1 MKKICLVMLLTLAG
15 LSGCSKFSSQYNQG
29 VYMLVDT
36 SGTYTNELS
45 QAKRIINFILAK
57 LNPGDT
63 FAVAQVNTGSFTEK
77 DIISKQTFDDRPST
91 ANEQKRE
98 FSKVVSKFIKG
109 VRPSAYTDITG
120 GLLQAI
126 EFLNEANT
134 NRKIIL
140 IFSDLKED
148 LRPGYVRNIP
158 LKLNGVEV
166 IAVNVTKLHSDNV
179 DPREYMKRLAS
190 WKNKVI
196 KGGGSWRVIND
207 LQHLDPIFQ

>member
-1 MKKICLVMLLTLAG
+1 MKKFLIVALLALVS
-15 LSGCSKFSSQYNQG
+15 LSGCSKFSSQYTQG
-29 VYMLVDT
+29 IYMLVDT

-63 FAVAQVNTGSFTEK
+63 FAVAQINTGSFTEK
-77 DIISKQTFDDRPST
+77 DIIDKRTFDDRPSL

-98 FSKVVSKFIKG
+98 FSRKVDKFIKK
-109 VRPSAYTDITG
+109 VRPSSYTDVTG

-134 NRKIIL
+134 NRKLII

-158 LKLNGVEV
+158 LKLKGFDV

-179 DPREYMKRLAS
+179 DPREYMKRLAD
-190 WKNKVI
+190 WKHKVI

>member
-1 MKKICLVMLLTLAG
+1 MLLTLVSLG
-15 LSGCSKFSSQYNQG
+15 GCSKFSSQYTQG

-36 SGTYTNELS
+36 SGTYTNELF

-63 FAVAQVNTGSFTEK
+63 FAVAQINTGSFTEK
-77 DIISKQTFDDRPST
+77 DIIDKRTFDDRPSA

-98 FSKVVSKFIKG
+98 FSKVVDKFIKK
-109 VRPSAYTDITG
+109 VRPSAYTDVTG

-134 NRKIIL
+134 NRKLII
-140 IFSDLKED
+140 IFSDLKQD
-148 LRPGYVRNIP
+148 LRPGYIRNIP
-158 LKLNGVEV
+158 LKLNGFDV

-179 DPREYMKRLAS
+179 DPREYMKRLAG
-190 WKNKVI
+190 WKSKVI

>member
-1 MKKICLVMLLTLAG
+1 MKKYLPVVLLAI
-15 LSGCSKFSSQYNQG
+15 LSLGSCSKFSSQYTQG

-63 FAVAQVNTGSFTEK
+63 FAVAQINTGSFTEK
-77 DIISKQTFDDRPST
+77 DIIDKQTFDDRPSM
-91 ANEQKRE
+91 ANEQKRD
-98 FSKVVSKFIKG
+98 FSKVVDKFIKK
-109 VRPSAYTDITG
+109 VRPSAYTDVTG

-134 NRKIIL
+134 SRKLII
-140 IFSDLKED
+140 IFSDLKQD

-158 LKLNGVEV
+158 LKLKGFDV

-179 DPREYMKRLAS
+179 DPREYMKRLAN
-190 WKNKVI
+190 WKKKVI